1 MPRKEDIIPTSVCS
15 RNILMQPKWPPYI
28 GRCSKVNN
36 HSLNDLTK
44 SDYKQDM
51 NYKFLINYLTIIFG
65 YTLIFGY

>member
-1 MPRKEDIIPTSVCS
+1 
-15 RNILMQPKWPPYI
+15 MQPKWPPYI

-51 NYKFLINYLTIIFG
+51 NYKSLINYLSIIFG
-65 YTLIFGY
+65 YKI

>member
-1 MPRKEDIIPTSVCS
+1 MPRKEDIIPTSVFS

-28 GRCSKVNN
+28 GRCRKVN

-51 NYKFLINYLTIIFG
+51 NYKFLINYLSIIFG
-65 YTLIFGY
+65 YKI